1 MMWRNM
7 TEGTFIAG
15 RASERVELA
24 HALKSGRPELIAVY
38 GRRRVGKTYLI
49 RGFFAEKICLEVTG
63 ARAASLKDQL
73 ANFVRVLETRVPY
86 PLAVPAS
93 WADAF
98 EMLKRYLA
106 ELLANG
112 ERRVV
117 FLDELPWL
125 ASPRSGFLSALDHF
139 WNTFASRQRNL
150 ILVICGS
157 AASWMIVNV
166 LHHKGGLHNR
176 VTRSIA
182 LKPFNLGETAQFLQG
197 HSIAFDPI
205 QILELF
211 MTVGGIPYYLDK
223 IRKGR
228 SAAQNIDALFFVEN
242 AALRDE
248 FGQLYAALFE
258 HHERHL
264 KIIEALATKRA
275 GLTRAELIEHSGLSG
290 GNLSTILQELE
301 TTGFILRSVPFGR
314 SVRESQYRLIDE
326 FTLFYLRW
334 VKPLARTKSGPS
346 WWLQQRTSP
355 AGIAWAGYAFENTCL
370 THVAQIKK
378 ALGISGILTEQSAW
392 QHRVSARDK
401 RGAQIDL
408 LIDRPDG
415 VINLCEMK
423 WSGAPFVIDKRYA
436 ATLRERAETFRRV
449 TGTRKSL
456 FLTFVTAHGLA
467 PGDYVTELV
476 ANEVSAVALFEP

>member
-1 MMWRNM
+1 M
-7 TEGTFIAG
+7 TESSFIAG
-15 RASERVELA
+15 RAPEQVELA

-63 ARAASLKDQL
+63 ARAARLKDQL

-98 EMLKRYLA
+98 EMLKQYLA
-106 ELLANG
+106 ELPANG
-112 ERRVV
+112 ERHVV

-157 AASWMIVNV
+157 AASWMIV
-166 LHHKGGLHNR
+166 GRG
-176 VTRSIA
+176 
-182 LKPFNLGETAQFLQG
+182 
-197 HSIAFDPI
+197 IAFDPI
-205 QILELF
+205 QFLELF

-275 GLTRAELIEHSGLSG
+275 GLTRAELIKQSGLSG

-301 TTGFILRSVPFGR
+301 TTGFILRSVSFGR

-334 VKPLARTKSGPS
+334 VKPMARVKSGPS
-346 WWLQQRTSP
+346 WWLQQRTTS
-355 AGIAWAGYAFENTCL
+355 AGTAWAGYAFENTCL

-392 QHRVSARDK
+392 QHRTSARDK
-401 RGAQIDL
+401 
-408 LIDRPDG
+408 
-415 VINLCEMK
+415 
-423 WSGAPFVIDKRYA
+423 
-436 ATLRERAETFRRV
+436 
-449 TGTRKSL
+449 TGDRKS
-456 FLTFVTAHGLA
+456 V
-467 PGDYVTELV
+467 V
-476 ANEVSAVALFEP
+476 

>member
-1 MMWRNM
+1 M
-7 TEGTFIAG
+7 TEELFLAG
-15 RASERVELA
+15 RASERAELTD
-24 HALKSGRPELIAVY
+24 ALQSKRPELIAIY

-49 RGFFAEKICLEVTG
+49 RSFFAEKICLELIGVRD
-63 ARAASLKDQL
+63 ANLKDQL
-73 ANFVRVLETRVPY
+73 ANFVRALQTRVPY

-93 WADAF
+93 WAEAF
-98 EMLKRYLA
+98 EILKKYLVK
-106 ELLANG
+106 LLENE

-117 FLDELPWL
+117 FIDELPWL

-139 WNTFASRQRNL
+139 WNTFASRHRNL
-150 ILVICGS
+150 ILVVCGS

-182 LKPFNLGETAQFLQG
+182 LKPFNLAEAAQFLQARG
-197 HSIAFDPI
+197 TAFDPI

-211 MTVGGIPYYLDK
+211 MVVGGIPYYLDK

-228 SAAQNIDALFFVEN
+228 SAAQNIDHLFFVEN
-242 AALRDE
+242 AGLRDE
-248 FGQLYAALFE
+248 FGQLYAALFD

-264 KIIEALATKRA
+264 KIIEALANKRA
-275 GLTRAELIEHSGLSG
+275 GLTRTQLIEQSGLSG

-301 TTGFILRSVPFGR
+301 ATAFILRSVPFGR

-334 VKPLARTKSGPS
+334 VKPLARPKSGPS

-370 THVAQIKK
+370 THVTQIKK

-392 QHRVSARDK
+392 HYRASAQDK
-401 RGAQIDL
+401 YGAQIDL

-415 VINLCEMK
+415 VINLCELK

-436 ATLRERAETFRRV
+436 ATLRERTETFRRV

-456 FLTFVTAHGLA
+456 FLTFLTAHGLA
-467 PGDYVTELV
+467 PGNYVDELV
-476 ANEVSAVALFEP
+476 ANDVRATALFEA